1 MATEACSSSATLTPK
16 VTLPKSVRE
25 ALGLEA
31 GDRVLLSVH
40 RGRAVL
46 AKVENFLDLA
56 GSVSVPPD
64 RRGAS
69 WPAIKAKA
77 WQKRSPSRQ

>member
-1 MATEACSSSATLTPK
+1 MDVPATVSSK
-16 VTLPKSVRE
+16 GQVTLPKSVRD
-25 ALGLEA
+25 ALGLKA
-31 GDRVLLSVH
+31 GDRVLFRVH

-46 AKVENFLDLA
+46 AKVESFLDLA

-69 WPAIKAKA
+69 WPAIKARA
-77 WQKRSPSRQ
+77 WQKRSPSRK

>member
-1 MATEACSSSATLTPK
+1 MDVPATVTSK
-16 VTLPKSVRE
+16 GQITLPKSVRE
-25 ALGLEA
+25 ALGLKA
-31 GDRVLLSVH
+31 GDRVFFRVH

-64 RRGAS
+64 GRGAL
-69 WPAIKAKA
+69 WTAIKARA
-77 WQKRSPSRQ
+77 WQKRSPSRK